1 MLVPQPTSFT
11 FSDPDSLHYA
21 LVPSPSQPCD
31 LAPSLAPAHPQTRIH
46 VAVGASTLSRPT
58 RQHRQRRPRNL
69 LKSNS
74 STIYGL
80 WDIKIKSEHRSFSK
94 AKAKAG
100 ARGSKRDTADNQQS
114 AESGMSRADGSF
126 QGQNIPLHASSSGG
140 SKLKEGMPETPEAS
154 SPASQDLLQPSQADV
169 VASNATTEWTIGQ
182 QHSERI
188 HVRSHAAVDP
198 SLVPQTNASRSMP
211 AHVRSDDGS
220 SSAVA
225 DPLSARSKFLKA
237 IGKFRS
243 RHLQQKRLDSNTPAA
258 GPETASATS
267 HASRLTVSLSN
278 ASASHVPPPMHRDQ
292 DFAVQ
297 SGTPNL
303 PANDLASDSY
313 SVSMNSYVGQPLSE
327 RRSEHPSDIN
337 MTDSALQSPLRL
349 TEDCPASSSLRIK
362 LKNRVHNTLAS
373 IKSSSNLRDRARLQ
387 AVAAVAPVSS
397 ESTPEHQQQE
407 PSPSSDFASD
417 PQVPSPRSRHAFWS
431 FPRRRPDSTETTAS
445 RQIPWS
451 TNTGP
456 SSVTEQSVAQS
467 QASPKEQDISM
478 LSPELAPPF
487 EAHDEAAADDGNSD
501 DSMDIIM
508 PSDYDDYTQFA
519 ELPLK
524 KRKKMLAAAAAAAA
538 SAAANQDPSLKR
550 PQASRMNSDA
560 MKRFLLQQKSA
571 NDKGKGK
578 KQQPQTT
585 DVESP
590 DQQTLQKKSKKRP
603 KDQDSI
609 EQEQQKEPNKLA
621 KSNSNDLPEW
631 RKAIMRSLHLGRGH
645 QSKRDSKN
653 SVASNQ
659 STSPSQ
665 VDSTIQI
672 GQDRCSHRDS
682 GVYPEDQ
689 SHRLARSE
697 SINSVRSRSM
707 ATSTHPGLLAT
718 TLATPRGSIAARRE
732 TLEMA
737 IRRRRRSSAARSGI
751 LGSEGVYVSGAN
763 AVYDDDAAST
773 NITHTF
779 TSFTLELA
787 DIQHAHAI
795 VNNSATPGLFNF
807 KRQSRFTMSSVNQVD
822 TDQEFKGF
830 DSDGDAIS
838 GYTGDADV
846 SMEDNFFVRPKTP
859 VMPKVTEGR
868 DKGNMRSDILA
879 RRRLSSIEGDSD
891 TLPELPVLTIRTRD
905 LNRSGS
911 GGRPNSANSNGRES
925 PRSPK
930 RAATGSSPTLS
941 RKPTRNF
948 TTGSPIIT
956 AASASP
962 SPMKALPTT
971 LSLEEV
977 VSWKPRNILQP
988 MRPPVPALNTKPPPT
1003 TRDSNLSTSSTLIA
1017 SSRTPYSATS
1027 TLLTQSPS
1035 VLSSPTGHNRNG
1047 PEAFH
1052 HHRQQSSSSH
1062 HRHPSHYQQASS
1074 DTLIPN
1080 HLKNFST
1087 ASTLSASSG
1096 YSAQTLTANSPLAA
1110 YQAVLPL
1117 HRSQPVMEFDP
1128 SQEFPPTTPVD
1139 LKAMDFDTLLKT
1151 AEQEQRKGREE
1162 TSLKKKKTFHNLNQ
1176 LQQLQQQQQ
1185 LPLKVQRQIVPSDD
1199 PSGSVSYNYK
1209 PLAVKSSLSAALSKS
1224 SSGVE
1229 ELRIQSPTAYAH
1241 KDSGDSIGS
1250 KTSGFTRSNGLH
1262 IQTDRLAPSQQQ
1274 QQQRQQS
1281 RQHLSA
1287 QGPLRITIPKVN
1299 TTLESGDLG
1308 VGATGA
1314 ARNNP
1319 RSRRVMKKKMSVIKL
1334 SGNVQGRRE
1343 DDGMIRVS
1351 VASSA
1356 RASS

>member
-11 FSDPDSLHYA
+11 LSDPDSLHFA
-21 LVPSPSQPCD
+21 LLPSAPSD
-31 LAPSLAPAHPQTRIH
+31 LAPSFAPAHPQTRIH
-46 VAVGASTLSRPT
+46 VAASASTRSRPT
-58 RQHRQRRPRNL
+58 RQHRQRRPRSL

-74 STIYGL
+74 SAIYGV
-80 WDIKIKSEHRSFSK
+80 WDIQIKSGHRSLSK

-100 ARGSKRDTADNQQS
+100 AGGSNRATADNKQTT
-114 AESGMSRADGSF
+114 EGTEGGMNMADGSS
-126 QGQNIPLHASSSGG
+126 QGQNNPLHAATSRASRLRESI
-140 SKLKEGMPETPEAS
+140 PETPEAGF
-154 SPASQDLLQPSQADV
+154 PACQDLLQPSQAAIAV
-169 VASNATTEWTIGQ
+169 SNATTEWTVGQ
-182 QHSERI
+182 QHRDRI
-188 HVRSHAAVDP
+188 NARSHAAVDP
-198 SLVPQTNASRSMP
+198 SLLPHTYAPKSIP
-211 AHVRSDDGS
+211 VRSASNSAANARLEDGS

-237 IGKFRS
+237 IGKFKS
-243 RHLQQKRLDSNTPAA
+243 KHLLQKRPNSNTPAA

-267 HASRLTVSLSN
+267 HASDRTASPSN
-278 ASASHVPPPMHRDQ
+278 ASSSHVPPPMHQ
-292 DFAVQ
+292 DL
-297 SGTPNL
+297 T
-303 PANDLASDSY
+303 SDSY
-313 SVSMNSYVGQPLSE
+313 SVSTDSYVGQPLSE
-327 RRSEHPSDIN
+327 RRKEQPSD
-337 MTDSALQSPLRL
+337 TDTGDSALQSPIRL
-349 TEDCPASSSLRIK
+349 AEDRLASSSLRVK

-373 IKSSSNLRDRARLQ
+373 MKSSSNLRDRARLQ
-387 AVAAVAPVSS
+387 PAAAVAPGSA
-397 ESTPEHQQQE
+397 ENTPERQQHQQQHQQH
-407 PSPSSDFASD
+407 SSSSDHTMD
-417 PQVPSPRSRHAFWS
+417 PQAPSPRARHAFWS
-431 FPRRRPDSTETTAS
+431 FPRTRPDSTGTTAS

-451 TNTGP
+451 TSTGP

-467 QASPKEQDISM
+467 PAPTKEQDMAM
-478 LSPELAPPF
+478 LSPELAPRLEPF
-487 EAHDEAAADDGNSD
+487 DQADVDDVNSD

-524 KRKKMLAAAAAAAA
+524 KRKKMLAAAAAV
-538 SAAANQDPSLKR
+538 QDPSPKR

-571 NDKGKGK
+571 NDNAKGK
-578 KQQPQTT
+578 KKQSQT
-585 DVESP
+585 DDDCSAP
-590 DQQTLQKKSKKRP
+590 SAQQTSQKNSKKRP

-609 EQEQQKEPNKLA
+609 EQEQQQEPNKLA
-621 KSNSNDLPEW
+621 KPNSNELPEW
-631 RKAIMRSLHLGRGH
+631 RKAIMRSLHLGRGN
-645 QSKRDSKN
+645 QSKRNSKDSA
-653 SVASNQ
+653 ASNQ

-665 VDSTIQI
+665 GDSTM
-672 GQDRCSHRDS
+672 
-682 GVYPEDQ
+682 
-689 SHRLARSE
+689 RS
-697 SINSVRSRSM
+697 I
-707 ATSTHPGLLAT
+707 T
-718 TLATPRGSIAARRE
+718 ARRE

-737 IRRRRRSSAARSGI
+737 MRRRRRSSAARSGI
-751 LGSEGVYVSGAN
+751 FGTEGVYVSGVN
-763 AVYDDDAAST
+763 AALDDDAASTT

-787 DIQHAHAI
+787 DIQQAHAI

-807 KRQSRFTMSSVNQVD
+807 KRQPRFTMSSVNQLD

-846 SMEDNFFVRPKTP
+846 SMEDTLFIRPKTP
-859 VMPKVTEGR
+859 VTPKAFEGR
-868 DKGNMRSDILA
+868 DKGKARMSGGSDILT

-911 GGRPNSANSNGRES
+911 GGRPNSANSNGRETS
-925 PRSPK
+925 
-930 RAATGSSPTLS
+930 G
-941 RKPTRNF
+941 
-948 TTGSPIIT
+948 
-956 AASASP
+956 SP
-962 SPMKALPTT
+962 SPTM

-977 VSWKPRNILQP
+977 VSWKPRNILQAV
-988 MRPPVPALNTKPPPT
+988 RPPIPALNTKPLPT
-1003 TRDSNLSTSSTLIA
+1003 TRGSNLSTSSTLIA

-1027 TLLTQSPS
+1027 TQMTQSPS
-1035 VLSSPTGHNRNG
+1035 FLSSPTGPTRNG

-1062 HRHPSHYQQASS
+1062 YRHPSHYQQASS
-1074 DTLIPN
+1074 DTLIPPN

-1096 YSAQTLTANSPLAA
+1096 YSAQTLTAHSPLTA
-1110 YQAVLPL
+1110 YQSGLPL
-1117 HRSQPVMEFDP
+1117 HHSQPVVEFDS

-1162 TSLKKKKTFHNLNQ
+1162 TTLKKKKTFHSLTQ
-1176 LQQLQQQQQ
+1176 LQQLQQQQQQ
-1185 LPLKVQRQIVPSDD
+1185 LPLKVQRQIVPSHDLH
-1199 PSGSVSYNYK
+1199 GSLKFNNNK
-1209 PLAVKSSLSAALSKS
+1209 PLALKSSLSAALGKS
-1224 SSGVE
+1224 ASSVE
-1229 ELRIQSPTAYAH
+1229 ELRIKNPAAYDN
-1241 KDSGDSIGS
+1241 KNSGYSIGS
-1250 KTSGFTRSNGLH
+1250 NHDSTGGATKNNGQH
-1262 IQTDRLAPSQQQ
+1262 VQADRLDPGQQQ
-1274 QQQRQQS
+1274 QHSQN

-1299 TTLESGDLG
+1299 MALEAGDMG

-1351 VASSA
+1351 VASPA

>member
-1 MLVPQPTSFT
+1 
-11 FSDPDSLHYA
+11 
-21 LVPSPSQPCD
+21 
-31 LAPSLAPAHPQTRIH
+31 
-46 VAVGASTLSRPT
+46 
-58 RQHRQRRPRNL
+58 
-69 LKSNS
+69 
-74 STIYGL
+74 TIYGV
-80 WDIKIKSEHRSFSK
+80 WDIQIKSEHRSLSK

-100 ARGSKRDTADNQQS
+100 AGRSKRDTADNTQTS
-114 AESGMSRADGSF
+114 GGGMSGSEGSF
-126 QGQNIPLHASSSGG
+126 QGQNSPLHATSSNG
-140 SKLKEGMPETPEAS
+140 SKLKEYNIPETPGAGS
-154 SPASQDLLQPSQADV
+154 LASQDALQLSQANK
-169 VASNATTEWTIGQ
+169 VASNATTEWTVGQ
-182 QHSERI
+182 QHRDRI
-188 HVRSHAAVDP
+188 NAKSHAAFEP
-198 SLVPQTNASRSMP
+198 SLLQQTIAPNSMP
-211 AHVRSDDGS
+211 VRSASHSAANARSDDGS

-237 IGKFRS
+237 IGKFKS
-243 RHLQQKRLDSNTPAA
+243 KHLQKRPNSNTPAA
-258 GPETASATS
+258 GPETASATG
-267 HASRLTVSLSN
+267 HASGRTVSPSN
-278 ASASHVPPPMHRDQ
+278 ASSSHVPPPMHYDP
-292 DFAVQ
+292 DSAVR
-297 SGTPNL
+297 SGGPIF
-303 PANDLASDSY
+303 PANNLASDSH
-313 SVSMNSYVGQPLSE
+313 SVSMDSYVGHPPSE
-327 RRSEHPSDIN
+327 RRIERSPDVD
-337 MTDSALQSPLRL
+337 MPDSAPQSHNRL
-349 TEDCPASSSLRIK
+349 AEDRPASSSLRIK

-373 IKSSSNLRDRARLQ
+373 MKSSSNLRDRARLQ
-387 AVAAVAPVSS
+387 VAATVAPGPS
-397 ESTPEHQQQE
+397 ENTQEHRQQHQKQQQQQSSSSDFMTDPQV
-407 PSPSSDFASD
+407 PSPS
-417 PQVPSPRSRHAFWS
+417 PSPRSRHAFWS
-431 FPRRRPDSTETTAS
+431 FPRTRPDSTGTTVS

-451 TNTGP
+451 TSTGP
-456 SSVTEQSVAQS
+456 SSVADQSVTQS
-467 QASPKEQDISM
+467 QAPPASQDMAM
-478 LSPELAPPF
+478 LSPELAPRF
-487 EAHDEAAADDGNSD
+487 EHQSFDQAAVEDMNSD

-538 SAAANQDPSLKR
+538 AASQDPSPKR

-560 MKRFLLQQKSA
+560 MKRFLLQQKSSD
-571 NDKGKGK
+571 DKGKNKK
-578 KQQPQTT
+578 KQPQST
-585 DVESP
+585 DGGSSAAV
-590 DQQTLQKKSKKRP
+590 DQQTLQKSNKKRP

-609 EQEQQKEPNKLA
+609 EQEQQKEPNKMA
-621 KSNSNDLPEW
+621 KSNSKDLPEW
-631 RKAIMRSLHLGRGH
+631 RKAIMRSLHLGRGN
-645 QSKRDSKN
+645 QSKRNSKDSA
-653 SVASNQ
+653 SSNQ

-665 VDSTIQI
+665 VDSTMHI
-672 GQDRCSHRDS
+672 GQSHSSHRDS
-682 GVYPEDQ
+682 GVYPEDP

-718 TLATPRGSIAARRE
+718 TLATPRGTIIARRE

-737 IRRRRRSSAARSGI
+737 MRRRRRSSAARSGI
-751 LGSEGVYVSGAN
+751 FGTEVFHPGVKTAH
-763 AVYDDDAAST
+763 DDDAASTT

-807 KRQSRFTMSSVNQVD
+807 KRQPRFTMSSVNQLD

-846 SMEDNFFVRPKTP
+846 SMEDTFFIRPKTP
-859 VMPKVTEGR
+859 VTPKTSEGR
-868 DKGNMRSDILA
+868 DKGKARLSGGPDILT

-930 RAATGSSPTLS
+930 RTGTGSSPTLS
-941 RKPTRNF
+941 RKPTRSF
-948 TTGSPIIT
+948 MSGSPIVT
-956 AASASP
+956 AASGSP
-962 SPMKALPTT
+962 SPTNVESTT

-988 MRPPVPALNTKPPPT
+988 VRPPVPALNTKPLPT
-1003 TRDSNLSTSSTLIA
+1003 TRGSNLSTSSTLIA

-1035 VLSSPTGHNRNG
+1035 LLSSPTGPTRNG

-1052 HHRQQSSSSH
+1052 HHRKQSSSSH

-1096 YSAQTLTANSPLAA
+1096 YSAQTLTANSPLTA
-1110 YQAVLPL
+1110 YLSGPPL
-1117 HRSQPVMEFDP
+1117 HHSRPVVEFDP

-1162 TSLKKKKTFHNLNQ
+1162 MTLKKKKTFHNLNQ

-1185 LPLKVQRQIVPSDD
+1185 QQQQQLPLKVQRQIVPSNDH
-1199 PSGSVSYNYK
+1199 PEGLRFNNK
-1209 PLAVKSSLSAALSKS
+1209 PLAVKSGLSAALGKS
-1224 SSGVE
+1224 ASSVE
-1229 ELRIQSPTAYAH
+1229 ELRIQSP
-1241 KDSGDSIGS
+1241 SGRMNTGISVSSNNGS
-1250 KTSGFTRSNGLH
+1250 TGGVTKNNGLH
-1262 IQTDRLAPSQQQ
+1262 IQTDRLDPGQHQQH
-1274 QQQRQQS
+1274 QQS

-1299 TTLESGDLG
+1299 MAFETNDMA

-1351 VASSA
+1351 VASPA

>member
-1 MLVPQPTSFT
+1 
-11 FSDPDSLHYA
+11 
-21 LVPSPSQPCD
+21 
-31 LAPSLAPAHPQTRIH
+31 
-46 VAVGASTLSRPT
+46 
-58 RQHRQRRPRNL
+58 
-69 LKSNS
+69 
-74 STIYGL
+74 
-80 WDIKIKSEHRSFSK
+80 
-94 AKAKAG
+94 
-100 ARGSKRDTADNQQS
+100 
-114 AESGMSRADGSF
+114 
-126 QGQNIPLHASSSGG
+126 
-140 SKLKEGMPETPEAS
+140 
-154 SPASQDLLQPSQADV
+154 
-169 VASNATTEWTIGQ
+169 
-182 QHSERI
+182 
-188 HVRSHAAVDP
+188 
-198 SLVPQTNASRSMP
+198 
-211 AHVRSDDGS
+211 
-220 SSAVA
+220 
-225 DPLSARSKFLKA
+225 
-237 IGKFRS
+237 
-243 RHLQQKRLDSNTPAA
+243 
-258 GPETASATS
+258 
-267 HASRLTVSLSN
+267 
-278 ASASHVPPPMHRDQ
+278 
-292 DFAVQ
+292 
-297 SGTPNL
+297 
-303 PANDLASDSY
+303 
-313 SVSMNSYVGQPLSE
+313 
-327 RRSEHPSDIN
+327 
-337 MTDSALQSPLRL
+337 
-349 TEDCPASSSLRIK
+349 
-362 LKNRVHNTLAS
+362 
-373 IKSSSNLRDRARLQ
+373 
-387 AVAAVAPVSS
+387 
-397 ESTPEHQQQE
+397 
-407 PSPSSDFASD
+407 
-417 PQVPSPRSRHAFWS
+417 
-431 FPRRRPDSTETTAS
+431 
-445 RQIPWS
+445 
-451 TNTGP
+451 
-456 SSVTEQSVAQS
+456 
-467 QASPKEQDISM
+467 
-478 LSPELAPPF
+478 
-487 EAHDEAAADDGNSD
+487 
-501 DSMDIIM
+501 
-508 PSDYDDYTQFA
+508 
-519 ELPLK
+519 
-524 KRKKMLAAAAAAAA
+524 
-538 SAAANQDPSLKR
+538 
-550 PQASRMNSDA
+550 
-560 MKRFLLQQKSA
+560 
-571 NDKGKGK
+571 

-585 DVESP
+585 NVGSSTSP
-590 DQQTLQKKSKKRP
+590 DQQTLQKNSKKRP

-631 RKAIMRSLHLGRGH
+631 RKAIMRSLHLGRGI
-645 QSKRDSKN
+645 QSKRNSKDSA
-653 SVASNQ
+653 ASNH
-659 STSPSQ
+659 SSSGPSQ
-665 VDSTIQI
+665 VDSTMHT
-672 GQDRCSHRDS
+672 GQGRSSHRDS

-697 SINSVRSRSM
+697 SVTSVRSRSM

-737 IRRRRRSSAARSGI
+737 MRRRRRSSAARSGI
-751 LGSEGVYVSGAN
+751 FGTEGVFVPGVSA
-763 AVYDDDAAST
+763 AYDDDAASTT

-807 KRQSRFTMSSVNQVD
+807 KRQPRFTMSSVNQLD

-846 SMEDNFFVRPKTP
+846 SMEDTFFVRPKTP
-859 VMPKVTEGR
+859 VTPKASEGR
-868 DKGNMRSDILA
+868 DKGKARVSGGSDILT

-905 LNRSGS
+905 LNRSSS

-930 RAATGSSPTLS
+930 RTATGSSPTLS

-948 TTGSPIIT
+948 MSGSPIVI
-956 AASASP
+956 AASGSP
-962 SPMKALPTT
+962 SPTKVMPTT

-988 MRPPVPALNTKPPPT
+988 VRPPVPALNTKPQPT
-1003 TRDSNLSTSSTLIA
+1003 TRGSNLSTSSTMIA

-1027 TLLTQSPS
+1027 TLWTQSPS
-1035 VLSSPTGHNRNG
+1035 FHSSPTGPTRNG

-1096 YSAQTLTANSPLAA
+1096 YSAQTLTANSPLTA
-1110 YQAVLPL
+1110 YQSGPPL
-1117 HRSQPVMEFDP
+1117 HHSQPVVEFDP

-1162 TSLKKKKTFHNLNQ
+1162 TTLKKKKTFHNLNQ

-1185 LPLKVQRQIVPSDD
+1185 QQLPLKVQRQVVPSNDL
-1199 PSGSVSYNYK
+1199 PGSLRLNNNK
-1209 PLAVKSSLSAALSKS
+1209 PLAVKSSLSAALGKS
-1224 SSGVE
+1224 TSSVE
-1229 ELRIQSPTAYAH
+1229 ELRIQSPHAYAH
-1241 KDSGDSIGS
+1241 KNTGNTISSNNGS
-1250 KTSGFTRSNGLH
+1250 TGRVTKNTGLH
-1262 IQTDRLAPSQQQ
+1262 VQTDRLDPSQQQ
-1274 QQQRQQS
+1274 QQQQQQQLQQN

-1299 TTLESGDLG
+1299 MALETGDMG

-1351 VASSA
+1351 VASPA

>member
-1 MLVPQPTSFT
+1 MKF
-11 FSDPDSLHYA
+11 
-21 LVPSPSQPCD
+21 
-31 LAPSLAPAHPQTRIH
+31 
-46 VAVGASTLSRPT
+46 AS
-58 RQHRQRRPRNL
+58 H
-69 LKSNS
+69 
-74 STIYGL
+74 
-80 WDIKIKSEHRSFSK
+80 
-94 AKAKAG
+94 
-100 ARGSKRDTADNQQS
+100 
-114 AESGMSRADGSF
+114 
-126 QGQNIPLHASSSGG
+126 
-140 SKLKEGMPETPEAS
+140 
-154 SPASQDLLQPSQADV
+154 
-169 VASNATTEWTIGQ
+169 NA
-182 QHSERI
+182 
-188 HVRSHAAVDP
+188 A
-198 SLVPQTNASRSMP
+198 NA
-211 AHVRSDDGS
+211 RSDDGS

-237 IGKFRS
+237 IGIFRS
-243 RHLQQKRLDSNTPAA
+243 KHLLQKRPNSNTPAT
-258 GPETASATS
+258 GPETVSATI
-267 HASRLTVSLSN
+267 HASGRIVSPSN
-278 ASASHVPPPMHRDQ
+278 TSSSHVPPPLHYGLDSN
-292 DFAVQ
+292 VQ
-297 SGTPNL
+297 SRESSNVT
-303 PANDLASDSY
+303 SDSRL
-313 SVSMNSYVGQPLSE
+313 VSEDSYLGQRPLE
-327 RRSEHPSDIN
+327 RRRELPSDLERVD
-337 MTDSALQSPLRL
+337 TALQSHIRL
-349 TEDCPASSSLRIK
+349 AEDRPASSSLRVK

-373 IKSSSNLRDRARLQ
+373 MRSSSNLRDRARLQ
-387 AVAAVAPVSS
+387 AAATVVS
-397 ESTPEHQQQE
+397 ENTQQHQQQQ
-407 PSPSSDFASD
+407 SSSSDCTTN
-417 PQVPSPRSRHAFWS
+417 PEVPSPRSRHAFWS
-431 FPRRRPDSTETTAS
+431 LSRTRPDSTGTTGS
-445 RQIPWS
+445 RQIPWNIS
-451 TNTGP
+451 TGP
-456 SSVTEQSVAQS
+456 SSVTERSTAQN
-467 QASPKEQDISM
+467 QEPTKEQDTAM
-478 LSPELAPPF
+478 LSPELASRFEPF
-487 EAHDEAAADDGNSD
+487 DRAAVDDVNSD

-538 SAAANQDPSLKR
+538 ASQDPSHKR

-571 NDKGKGK
+571 NDEGKSKK
-578 KQQPQTT
+578 KQPQIT
-585 DVESP
+585 DGGPSGTP
-590 DQQTLQKKSKKRP
+590 DQQTSQKNSKKRP

-609 EQEQQKEPNKLA
+609 EQEQQTEPNKLA

-631 RKAIMRSLHLGRGH
+631 RKAIMRSLHLGRGN
-645 QSKRDSKN
+645 QSKRSSKDL
-653 SVASNQ
+653 AAADQ
-659 STSPSQ
+659 SIRPSQ
-665 VDSTIQI
+665 IDSATHIEQ
-672 GQDRCSHRDS
+672 GHSSHRDS

-689 SHRLARSE
+689 SHRLARSG

-718 TLATPRGSIAARRE
+718 TLATPRGTMVARRE

-737 IRRRRRSSAARSGI
+737 MRRRRRSSAARSSIFGTEGI
-751 LGSEGVYVSGAN
+751 HVPGVGA
-763 AVYDDDAAST
+763 AHDDDAASTT

-795 VNNSATPGLFNF
+795 VNNSVTPGLFNF
-807 KRQSRFTMSSVNQVD
+807 KRPPRFTMSSVNQLD
-822 TDQEFKGF
+822 TDQEFKCF

-846 SMEDNFFVRPKTP
+846 SMEDTFFVRPKTP
-859 VMPKVTEGR
+859 VTPKTSEGR
-868 DKGNMRSDILA
+868 DKGKARVSGGSDILT

-930 RAATGSSPTLS
+930 RVGTGSSPTLS

-948 TTGSPIIT
+948 MSGSPIVT
-956 AASASP
+956 AASGSP
-962 SPMKALPTT
+962 SPTKELSTT

-988 MRPPVPALNTKPPPT
+988 VRPPVPALNTKPLPT
-1003 TRDSNLSTSSTLIA
+1003 TRGSNLSTSSTLIT

-1035 VLSSPTGHNRNG
+1035 FLSSPTGPTRNG

-1062 HRHPSHYQQASS
+1062 QRHPSHYHQASS

-1096 YSAQTLTANSPLAA
+1096 YSAQTLTANSPLTA
-1110 YQAVLPL
+1110 YQSGLPL
-1117 HRSQPVMEFDP
+1117 HNSQPVMEFDP

-1162 TSLKKKKTFHNLNQ
+1162 MTLKKKKTFHNLNQ
-1176 LQQLQQQQQ
+1176 LQQQQQQQQQQ
-1185 LPLKVQRQIVPSDD
+1185 LPLKIQRQIVPSNDL
-1199 PSGSVSYNYK
+1199 PGGLRSNNK
-1209 PLAVKSSLSAALSKS
+1209 PLAARSSLSVALGKS
-1224 SSGVE
+1224 ASSVE
-1229 ELRIQSPTAYAH
+1229 ELHIQSHNAYAH
-1241 KDSGDSIGS
+1241 KNTGHTASGY
-1250 KTSGFTRSNGLH
+1250 SGNTGGITKNNGMH
-1262 IQTDRLAPSQQQ
+1262 IQTNRHDPSQQQ
-1274 QQQRQQS
+1274 QQQQS

-1299 TTLESGDLG
+1299 MALEAGDIG

-1314 ARNNP
+1314 ARNDP

-1334 SGNVQGRRE
+1334 SGKVQGRRE

-1351 VASSA
+1351 VASPA

>member
-11 FSDPDSLHYA
+11 LSDPDSLHLA
-21 LVPSPSQPCD
+21 LIPS
-31 LAPSLAPAHPQTRIH
+31 APSDFAPSFAPAHPQTRIH
-46 VAVGASTLSRPT
+46 VAASAFTLSRPT
-58 RQHRQRRPRNL
+58 RQHRQRRPRSL

-74 STIYGL
+74 SAIYGA
-80 WDIKIKSEHRSFSK
+80 WDIQIKSEHRSFSK
-94 AKAKAG
+94 AKARAG
-100 ARGSKRDTADNQQS
+100 AGGSRRDAADNKQTT
-114 AESGMSRADGSF
+114 EGTEDRMCEADGSL
-126 QGQNIPLHASSSGG
+126 QSQIIPLHAATSRASR
-140 SKLKEGMPETPEAS
+140 LKGNIPETPEAGF
-154 SPASQDLLQPSQADV
+154 PASQDLLQPSQAA
-169 VASNATTEWTIGQ
+169 VAVSNATTEWTVGQ
-182 QHSERI
+182 QHRDRI
-188 HVRSHAAVDP
+188 NARSHAAVDP
-198 SLVPQTNASRSMP
+198 LLLPQTYASKSMP
-211 AHVRSDDGS
+211 GRAASNSAANARSDDGS

-237 IGKFRS
+237 IGKFKS
-243 RHLQQKRLDSNTPAA
+243 KHLLQKRPNSNTPAA

-267 HASRLTVSLSN
+267 HASGRTASPSN
-278 ASASHVPPPMHRDQ
+278 ASSSHVPPPMHHDH
-292 DFAVQ
+292 
-297 SGTPNL
+297 G
-303 PANDLASDSY
+303 SDSN
-313 SVSMNSYVGQPLSE
+313 SVSINSYAGQPLSE
-327 RRSEHPSDIN
+327 RRKEHPSDTD
-337 MTDSALQSPLRL
+337 MTDSAPQSPIRL
-349 TEDCPASSSLRIK
+349 AEDRPASSSLRVK

-373 IKSSSNLRDRARLQ
+373 MKSSSNLRDRARLQ
-387 AVAAVAPVSS
+387 AAAAVTPGSS
-397 ESTPEHQQQE
+397 ENNHEHQQHQQQHQQH
-407 PSPSSDFASD
+407 SSSSDHTMD
-417 PQVPSPRSRHAFWS
+417 PQAPSPRSRHAFWS
-431 FPRRRPDSTETTAS
+431 FPRSRPDSTGTTAS
-445 RQIPWS
+445 RQLPWS
-451 TNTGP
+451 TSTGP

-467 QASPKEQDISM
+467 PAPPKEQDIPM
-478 LSPELAPPF
+478 LSPELAPRLESF
-487 EAHDEAAADDGNSD
+487 GHIDVDDVNSD

-524 KRKKMLAAAAAAAA
+524 KRKKMLAAAAAAA
-538 SAAANQDPSLKR
+538 NQDPSPKR
-550 PQASRMNSDA
+550 PQASRMNSDG

-571 NDKGKGK
+571 GDNAKGK
-578 KQQPQTT
+578 KKQLQTT
-585 DVESP
+585 DGNCAASSA
-590 DQQTLQKKSKKRP
+590 QQTSQKNSKKRP

-609 EQEQQKEPNKLA
+609 EQEQQQEPNKLA

-631 RKAIMRSLHLGRGH
+631 RKAIMRSLHLGRGN
-645 QSKRDSKN
+645 QSKRNSKDS
-653 SVASNQ
+653 AISNQ
-659 STSPSQ
+659 SISP
-665 VDSTIQI
+665 TQI
-672 GQDRCSHRDS
+672 DPSIRTGEGRSPYRDS
-682 GVYPEDQ
+682 GVYPEDE
-689 SHRLARSE
+689 SHRLVRSE
-697 SINSVRSRSM
+697 SINSARSRSM

-718 TLATPRGSIAARRE
+718 TLATPRGSVTARRE

-737 IRRRRRSSAARSGI
+737 MRRRRRSSAARSG
-751 LGSEGVYVSGAN
+751 LFGTEGVYVSG
-763 AVYDDDAAST
+763 VTLDDDAASTT

-807 KRQSRFTMSSVNQVD
+807 KRQPRFTMSSVNQVD

-846 SMEDNFFVRPKTP
+846 SMEDTLFVRPKTP
-859 VMPKVTEGR
+859 VTPTTSDGR
-868 DKGNMRSDILA
+868 DKGKARMSGSSDILT

-930 RAATGSSPTLS
+930 RAGTGSSPTLS
-941 RKPTRNF
+941 RKPARNF
-948 TTGSPIIT
+948 MSGSPIVT
-956 AASASP
+956 AASGSP
-962 SPMKALPTT
+962 SPTI

-977 VSWKPRNILQP
+977 VSWKPRNILQAV
-988 MRPPVPALNTKPPPT
+988 RPPVPALNTKPLPT
-1003 TRDSNLSTSSTLIA
+1003 ARGSNLSTSSTLIA

-1027 TLLTQSPS
+1027 TQLTQSPS
-1035 VLSSPTGHNRNG
+1035 FLPSPTGPTRKG
-1047 PEAFH
+1047 PETFH

-1062 HRHPSHYQQASS
+1062 FRHPSHYQQASS

-1096 YSAQTLTANSPLAA
+1096 YSAQTLTAHSPLTA
-1110 YQAVLPL
+1110 YQSGLPL
-1117 HRSQPVMEFDP
+1117 HHNQPVVEFDP

-1162 TSLKKKKTFHNLNQ
+1162 TTLKKKKTFHSLSQ
-1176 LQQLQQQQQ
+1176 LQQLQQQQQQQ
-1185 LPLKVQRQIVPSDD
+1185 LPLKVQRQIVPSHDL
-1199 PSGSVSYNYK
+1199 PGNLRFNNNK
-1209 PLAVKSSLSAALSKS
+1209 PLAVKSSLSTALGKS
-1224 SSGVE
+1224 ASSVE
-1229 ELRIQSPTAYAH
+1229 ELRIQDPTAYASKNTGYSLGNYH
-1241 KDSGDSIGS
+1241 DSTGGV
-1250 KTSGFTRSNGLH
+1250 TRNNGLH
-1262 IQTDRLAPSQQQ
+1262 DQADRLDPSQQQ
-1274 QQQRQQS
+1274 QQQPQNRQY
-1281 RQHLSA
+1281 LSA

-1299 TTLESGDLG
+1299 MALETGDMG

-1351 VASSA
+1351 VASPA
-1356 RASS
+1356 RGSS